1 MSNSSSAAKCVS
13 NVSKKPRRVFLK
25 PVPNFQTCCLQK
37 LQLFKVFSQF
47 LAFKHLC
54 PSEVDEQVRASISVD
69 LENKS
74 SLISRDPFTHH
85 YFKIFMLDPD
95 ELIAS
100 TESALDFDDL
110 DDSKIFDANCK
121 KLVDLKYV
129 FTELNNYYFSTRKF
143 KLEESVQLL
152 DSDE

>member
-1 MSNSSSAAKCVS
+1 
-13 NVSKKPRRVFLK
+13 
-25 PVPNFQTCCLQK
+25 
-37 LQLFKVFSQF
+37 
-47 LAFKHLC
+47 
-54 PSEVDEQVRASISVD
+54 VD

-85 YFKIFMLDPD
+85 YFMIFMLNPD
-95 ELIAS
+95 ELIAL

-129 FTELNNYYFSTRKF
+129 FTELNNYYFRTRKF

>member
-1 MSNSSSAAKCVS
+1 MSNSSSATKRVS
-13 NVSKKPRRVFLK
+13 KVSKKPCRVFLK
-25 PVPNFQTCCLQK
+25 PVPNFQTCL
-37 LQLFKVFSQF
+37 
-47 LAFKHLC
+47 
-54 PSEVDEQVRASISVD
+54 RASISVD

-74 SLISRDPFTHH
+74 SLISRDPFTDH
-85 YFKIFMLDPD
+85 YFKIFMLNPD
-95 ELIAS
+95 ELIAL

-129 FTELNNYYFSTRKF
+129 FTELNNYYFRTRKF